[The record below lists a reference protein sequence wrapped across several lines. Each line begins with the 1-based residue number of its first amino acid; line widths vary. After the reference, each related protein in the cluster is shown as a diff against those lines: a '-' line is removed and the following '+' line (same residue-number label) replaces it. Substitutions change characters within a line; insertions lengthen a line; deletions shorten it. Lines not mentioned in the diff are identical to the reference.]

1 MDNSMKLKALV
12 AALIA
17 TSGLLSMSAA
27 QASDGTVTFTGSIV
41 ATSCV
46 ITGGGNIAV
55 TLPPVDASALSA
67 AGKTATPTQFNIAMT
82 GCPATTTLHA
92 LFEIGANVD
101 TTTGN
106 LKNTGT
112 ATNVEISLLN
122 SALGAINIAT
132 QANDGAG
139 TGLTTTTAGA
149 YTLSYYAQYI
159 ATGAAGAGSVASSV
173 TYSLVYN

>member
-1 MDNSMKLKALV
+1 MKLKALV
-12 AALIA
+12 A
-17 TSGLLSMSAA
+17 LLVAVSSLLGMDAA
-27 QASDGTVTFTGSIV
+27 QAADGTITFTGSIV

-46 ITGGGNIAV
+46 ITGGGNLTV
-55 TLPPVDASALSA
+55 TMPPVDASALST

-82 GCPATTTLHA
+82 GCPATTSLHA
-92 LFEIGANVD
+92 LFEIGTNVD

-112 ATNVEISLLN
+112 ATNVQISLLN
-122 SALGAINIAT
+122 SALAAINIAT
-132 QANDGAG
+132 QANNGAG

-159 ATGAAGAGSVASSV
+159 ATGTAGAGTVASSV

>member
-1 MDNSMKLKALV
+1 MKLKSIAAALV
-12 AALIA
+12 AA
-17 TSGLLSMSAA
+17 SGLLAVGAA
-27 QASDGTVTFTGSIV
+27 QASDGTVTFSGSIV

-46 ITGGGNIAV
+46 ITGGGNITV

-67 AGKTATPTQFNIAMT
+67 SGKTATPTQFNIAMT
-82 GCPATTTLHA
+82 GCPATTSLHA
-92 LFEIGANVD
+92 QFEIGANVD

-112 ATNVEISLLN
+112 ATNVEIGLLN
-122 SALGAINIAT
+122 PALGAINIAT
-132 QANDGAG
+132 LANDGAG

-149 YTLSYYAQYI
+149 YTLSYYAQYV
-159 ATGAAGAGSVASSV
+159 ATGAAAAGTVASSV